1 MRGPVLSLTAP
12 ISVLELKE
20 MSQTKYPTF
29 TTSTSRQ
36 NGSVGSYKTH
46 DLGVEDDLLSVHDL
60 KSVIRLGTS
69 HPPPNNRVS
78 QQLSCDKINDLPR
91 DSKMLE
97 AYQAL
102 LKTEKEIENLRF
114 VTQQL
119 IIPFKYTSFTSY
131 L

>member
-1 MRGPVLSLTAP
+1 
-12 ISVLELKE
+12 

-29 TTSTSRQ
+29 TTTSRQ
-36 NGSVGSYKTH
+36 NGSVASYKTH
-46 DLGVEDDLLSVHDL
+46 DLGVEDDLSSVHDL
-60 KSVIRLGTS
+60 KSVIRLGTTQ
-69 HPPPNNRVS
+69 HPPNNRVS